1 MKTGLELGYRSSN
14 LEQTN
19 QLDLAVVERSNLD
32 DTEADGNC
40 NKEQTILVQDWT
52 KHKKRYEN

>member
-1 MKTGLELGYRSSN
+1 MKIGLELGYRSSN

-19 QLDLAVVERSNLD
+19 LLDLAVVERSNLD

-40 NKEQTILVQDWT
+40 NKEPTILVQDWT
-52 KHKKRYEN
+52 KHKKQYEN